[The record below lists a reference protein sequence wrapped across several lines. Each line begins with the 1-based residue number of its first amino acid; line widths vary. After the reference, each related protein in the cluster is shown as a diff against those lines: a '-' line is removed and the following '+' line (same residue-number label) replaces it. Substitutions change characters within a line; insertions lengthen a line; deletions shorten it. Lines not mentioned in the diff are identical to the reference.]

1 MTTRRCPQAAPPA
14 VAPSPRHHPVA
25 PKVIH
30 HRRLPRRRLTP
41 DDVDDAVD
49 PHRRARQIVTMILR
63 RAEGAVV
70 RGERGMRIV
79 LLLTQVNPNMV
90 GKLRKKD
97 SKRGTGRK
105 RLASVLLK
113 MRREMFRK

>member
-25 PKVIH
+25 LKVI

-49 PHRRARQIVTMILR
+49 PHRRARQIVTVILR

-79 LLLTQVNPNMV
+79 LLLTQVNPNIV

-105 RLASVLLK
+105 RLASVLLM
-113 MRREMFRK
+113 MR